1 MSTIGN
7 IFTGVKDA
15 VSGIF
20 GGGSSAPSTSSGGG
34 IGGGIMDA
42 VSGIFGGGG
51 GGGGGFLDTITSGI
65 GDFFG
70 GFFANGG
77 NLPAGKFGV
86 VGERGPELI
95 GGPASISPMGG
106 GGMVTYNIN
115 AVDARSFQQL
125 LASDP
130 SFIYALTEQ
139 GRRSMAGGR

>member
-51 GGGGGFLDTITSGI
+51 GGGGFLDTITSGI

-86 VGERGPELI
+86 VGERGPEFI
-95 GGPASISPMGG
+95 GGPASVTPMGG
-106 GGMVTYNIN
+106 AAVTYNIN
-115 AVDARSFQQL
+115 AVDARSFQAL

-139 GRRSMAGGR
+139 GRKSFAGAR